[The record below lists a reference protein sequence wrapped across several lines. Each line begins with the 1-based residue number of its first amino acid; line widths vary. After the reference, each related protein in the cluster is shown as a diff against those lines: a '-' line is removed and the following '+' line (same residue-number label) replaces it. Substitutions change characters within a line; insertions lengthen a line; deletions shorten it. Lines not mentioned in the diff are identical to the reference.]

1 MLTAIRRGRA
11 RSFDL
16 MLRKATGD
24 SRVEAWEGP
33 GGEIIAAQ
41 RGQEP
46 LITRQTTVKSGRR
59 RHRYSM
65 TQDN

>member
-1 MLTAIRRGRA
+1 
-11 RSFDL
+11 

-24 SRVEAWEGP
+24 SHVEAWEGP
-33 GGEIIAAQ
+33 GGEIVAAQ
-41 RGQEP
+41 LGQEP